1 MKKIYK
7 KKNIL
12 NFGAKNSNAFLKNRR
27 KYWKIQI
34 KLQKMPWNWI
44 RKKGREIQIELVK
57 KNPTFNFFKFFSEM
71 NINEGLE
78 EDQKV
83 KVFPYSVFYVFYEQ
97 YLQMWYDTLKSLGI
111 SLLAIFLVTFFLLGL
126 DLVSA
131 VISLVVIVMIL
142 VNLAGM
148 MYW

>member
-1 MKKIYK
+1 
-7 KKNIL
+7 
-12 NFGAKNSNAFLKNRR
+12 
-27 KYWKIQI
+27 
-34 KLQKMPWNWI
+34 
-44 RKKGREIQIELVK
+44 
-57 KNPTFNFFKFFSEM
+57 M

-78 EDQKV
+78 EHQKV

-97 YLQMWYDTLKSLGI
+97 YLQMWHDTLKSLGI

-131 VISLVVIVMIL
+131 IISLVVIVMIL